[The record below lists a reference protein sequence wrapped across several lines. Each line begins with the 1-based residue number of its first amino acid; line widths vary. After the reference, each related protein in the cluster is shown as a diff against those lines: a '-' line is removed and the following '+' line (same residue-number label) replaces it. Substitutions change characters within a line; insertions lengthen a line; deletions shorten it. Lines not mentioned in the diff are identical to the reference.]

1 MEWTRMTDPPSSTT
15 QWITSLP
22 PLHQQLKHLS
32 PLFLVRMS
40 PRIIRSRRSTRGVNR
55 STTEARL
62 QYARVRLAVQSSR
75 K

>member
-1 MEWTRMTDPPSSTT
+1 MDTNDGSPLIHNPVDNIPS
-15 QWITSLP
+15 P